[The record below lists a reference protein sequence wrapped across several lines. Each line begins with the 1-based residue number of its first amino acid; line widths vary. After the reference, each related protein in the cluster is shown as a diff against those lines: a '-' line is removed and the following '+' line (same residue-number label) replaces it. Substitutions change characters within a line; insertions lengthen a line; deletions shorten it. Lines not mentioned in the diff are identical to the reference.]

1 MSQFIKDIPE
11 ISPIFPTLLDGV
23 MPMGYPVY
31 FSGVSRD
38 GVNNELG
45 NSEIGLSIHWDDLLT
60 DQRTNRNTIAVE
72 MANNMLTLSIDQ
84 RVTNIQMDYLVR
96 TLRDS
101 IASVKEKSSF

>member
-1 MSQFIKDIPE
+1 
-11 ISPIFPTLLDGV
+11 

-31 FSGVSRD
+31 FTGVSRD

-84 RVTNIQMDYLVR
+84 RITNIQMDYLVR